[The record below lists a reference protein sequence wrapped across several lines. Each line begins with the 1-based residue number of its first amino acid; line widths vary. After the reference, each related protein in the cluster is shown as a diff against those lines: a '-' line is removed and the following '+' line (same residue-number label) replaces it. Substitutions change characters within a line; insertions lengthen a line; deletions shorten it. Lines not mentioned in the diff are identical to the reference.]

1 MLNEN
6 YRAEFKPK
14 ARVVAHGFEDKSLNE
29 SEKET
34 STCSKDTFSTAVG
47 LAIKNN
53 WDIQAVDI
61 KTAFLQGENTDWD
74 NFVIPPPEANCPKRD
89 IWKLNKCIYGLTDAS
104 LKWYSRMKFISKS
117 GCILKIDPTLFIW
130 YDKNGNFQGFIL
142 VHVDDFPFAGSDNFH
157 KSIIRKLKQH
167 FW

>member
-53 WDIQAVDI
+53 WDI
-61 KTAFLQGENTDWD
+61 
-74 NFVIPPPEANCPKRD
+74 
-89 IWKLNKCIYGLTDAS
+89 
-104 LKWYSRMKFISKS
+104 
-117 GCILKIDPTLFIW
+117 
-130 YDKNGNFQGFIL
+130 
-142 VHVDDFPFAGSDNFH
+142 
-157 KSIIRKLKQH
+157 
-167 FW
+167 